1 MHHKIETL
9 KNWIL
14 PSLLILLVLTV
25 LITQLVFPTSGS
37 ERFFSG
43 EAETYFQALQK
54 AGFPK
59 DYAAALTELHLLHPT
74 WTFSPLLVTEQESQ
88 YTWNYVI
95 DQEMEDPENNIIYSS
110 DTYSAYHHPTNR
122 ELYDSGHY
130 QVSRAAL
137 EYFMDPR
144 NFLNETDIFQFYS
157 LSGYTQNSYNSV
169 QSILNGTFM
178 ETAVLENGM
187 TYAQYFVHLGELFD
201 INPIFLAA
209 KVRQEQ
215 GVSGTSP
222 LISGECGDTLVEL
235 ATSASYSSAELRAF
249 NGYYNYFNIN
259 ATGKGSFEI
268 YLNAMKYAKNK
279 GSASMADVW
288 GETGAWNTRWKA
300 LYGGAS
306 FLANNYIG
314 RYQSTVYLQ
323 KFNVDSRADNNF
335 AHQYMAT
342 VHGALGEAKLL
353 FQSFTT
359 LDLLDHA
366 AHFVIPVYEG
376 MPENPCA
383 DPAGGA
389 CAQTVQATKRYQYQT
404 EMTKPSRYSVSNDA
418 IYMETE
424 VYSGESVDI
433 KGNVSHHDYA
443 MDGLSYS
450 WDGGEW
456 LQATSGNSL
465 KKSFVCDFSENSTHI
480 LVIRG
485 TASYESTAK
494 TTIRTN
500 FLYAVIYVHV
510 IPRPNV
516 VLTYQTGNEKTE
528 EKHPYGSL
536 VRLSDSEL
544 DGFVGWS
551 GSDGSFLPS
560 DAEVELKQDMT
571 FSAVT
576 CDILHLDGA
585 ALVAYGQSPRLRF
598 SAAMKKED
606 YDRLC
611 ELSDAP
617 ISYTVKLQENR
628 QEVVLVLSDVAA
640 NFTMDEAEWVRLD
653 ALTAPLKE
661 SAYQNSFSASFGL
674 NLRYTNGTKSTL
686 PAGGAVSVRSAKQV
700 AEAALADKT
709 VAYSPS
715 LLTLLRSVAEKA

>member
-1 MHHKIETL
+1 MNHKPETI

-14 PSLLILLVLTV
+14 PSLLILLVLAV
-25 LITQLVFPTSGS
+25 LITQLIFPTSGS

-43 EAETYFQALQK
+43 EAETYFQNLQK

-74 WTFSPLLVTEQESQ
+74 WTFSPLLVTDQESQ

-110 DTYSAYHHPTNR
+110 STYSAYHHPINR
-122 ELYDSGHY
+122 VEYDSGHY
-130 QVSRAAL
+130 QVSRSGL

-157 LSGYTQNSYNSV
+157 LSGFTQNSYNSV
-169 QSILNGTFM
+169 QSILAGTFM
-178 ETAVLENGM
+178 ENTVLENGM
-187 TYAQYFVHLGELFD
+187 TYAQYFVYLGELFD
-201 INPIFLAA
+201 INPIFLAT

-215 GVSGTSP
+215 GVNGTSP
-222 LISGECGDTLVEL
+222 LISGVCGDHL
-235 ATSASYSSAELRAF
+235 ADLEFFSGYSSSELRAF
-249 NGYYNYFNIN
+249 NGYYNFFNIN
-259 ATGKGSFEI
+259 ATGKGTFEI
-268 YLNAMKYAKNK
+268 YLNAIKYAKNK
-279 GSASMADVW
+279 GTESMAEAW
-288 GETGAWNTRWKA
+288 GGSGAWNTRWKS

-323 KFNVDSRADNNF
+323 KFNVDSRAANNF
-335 AHQYMAT
+335 AHQYMSS
-342 VHGALGEAKLL
+342 VQGALSEARIL
-353 FQSFTT
+353 FQSFAT

-376 MPENPCA
+376 MPDTFCA
-383 DPAGGA
+383 DPANGT
-389 CAQTVQATKRYQYQT
+389 CSQTAQATKRYQYQLD
-404 EMTKPSRYSVSNDA
+404 MTDPSRYSVSNSA
-418 IYMETE
+418 IYMETD

-433 KGNVSHHDYA
+433 DGSVSHHDYA
-443 MDGLSYS
+443 MDGLFYS

-456 LQATSGNSL
+456 TKATGGNSI
-465 KKSFVCDFSENSTHI
+465 KKSFSCDFSENTTHI

-510 IPRPNV
+510 IPHPDV
-516 VLTYQTGNEKTE
+516 VLTYQTGNTTTE
-528 EKHPYGSL
+528 QTYPYGSL
-536 VRLSDSEL
+536 IQLPDPEI
-544 DGFVGWS
+544 DGFVGWNS
-551 GSDGSFLPS
+551 SLGGFLPS
-560 DAEVELKQDMT
+560 DAEVALKENVT
-571 FSAVT
+571 YSAVF
-576 CDILHLDGA
+576 CEFLHLDGA

-617 ISYTVKLQENR
+617 LTYTVKLQENG
-628 QEVVLVLSDVAA
+628 QEVVLVRSETAA
-640 NFTMDEAEWVRLD
+640 SFTLEETEWIRMD
-653 ALTAPLKE
+653 ALTAPIKE
-661 SAYQNSFSASFGL
+661 SSYQTSFSATFSL
-674 NLRYTNGTKSTL
+674 NLRYTNGTKATH
-686 PAGGAVSVRSAKQV
+686 PADGAVSTRSAKQV

-709 VAYSPS
+709 VQYSPS
-715 LLTLLRSVAEKA
+715 LLTLLHSVSENA